1 MQPVTKGLLS
11 GAAGTTVLNL
21 TTYADMLLRG
31 RPSSD
36 TPAQVADR
44 LVDRTGIDLR
54 DGQTKSH
61 GERAVD
67 ALLGYVTGLGV
78 GAAYGLMRR
87 DGGPPSVWAAGPLLG
102 AGAMAGSDLPAG
114 ALGVTDP
121 ATWDLTSWASDV
133 VPHLVNGFTALP
145 ACTERC
151 AERWHG
157 PAVRMLGHTRDT
169 GYEEARTL
177 PAAADRTVVRDEPQP
192 LAQGDAIRR
201 RRRGYR
207 VSDALSSSGA
217 SAGRWN

>member
-1 MQPVTKGLLS
+1 MQPVTKGLLA

-44 LVDRTGIDLR
+44 LVDRTGIDLG

-61 GERAVD
+61 REQAVD

-102 AGAMAGSDLPAG
+102 AGAMAGSDLPAA

-133 VPHLVNGFTALP
+133 VPHLVYGFTA
-145 ACTERC
+145 AC
-151 AERWHG
+151 
-157 PAVRMLGHTRDT
+157 V
-169 GYEEARTL
+169 
-177 PAAADRTVVRDEPQP
+177 
-192 LAQGDAIRR
+192 
-201 RRRGYR
+201 YR
-207 VSDALSSSGA
+207 ALC
-217 SAGRWN
+217 